1 MTATAKSPRT
11 LKKNQRRLQWTVAAA
26 VILLLVLLAYVLRAP
41 ILRGVAQ
48 GLIVNDEPI
57 PADIIFVLNS
67 DYNIRPARA
76 AALYKQGLA
85 PLIVMAR
92 SEDTPAVEMGLI
104 PNDTDISVGVLERLG
119 IPAEKILVLPYP
131 GGVTS
136 TFDEAVVLHQYIEDT
151 GIDRVILVTSAFHSR
166 RASWIFAR
174 ELADLPVEVKMVAV
188 PYSTFDDTNW
198 WQNESGLITLNNEY
212 IKLGYYFLKYR

>member
-1 MTATAKSPRT
+1 MTASQNPPAL
-11 LKKNQRRLQWTVAAA
+11 LKKNQRLLKWVIAAA
-26 VILLLVLLAYVLRAP
+26 VILLLVLLVYAFRAP

-48 GLIVNDEPI
+48 GLIVNDEPTTS
-57 PADIIFVLNS
+57 DIIFVLNS
-67 DYNIRPARA
+67 DYNIRPACA
-76 AALYKQGLA
+76 AALYKQGLG

-104 PNDTDISVGVLERLG
+104 PNDTDISVGVLEHLG

-136 TFDEAVVLHQYIEDT
+136 TFDEATVLHQYIQST
-151 GIDRVILVTSAFHSR
+151 GIDRIILVTSAFHSR

-174 ELADLPVEVKMVAV
+174 ELADLPVDVRMVAV

-212 IKLGYYFLKYR
+212 IKLAYYFLKYR